1 MLPFFGLCFL
11 DDFLNESCGIIELF
25 FILLF
30 TGNLGSPV
38 DVNVGD
44 GSETSPG
51 QQNGLVTLSQIMDF
65 LGSMLPGENVRGN
78 TSSQQSPMA
87 STEQGEGRNLA
98 TPEVSGASAEA
109 LRFASMVR
117 QIMPFISQVETQNQS
132 APPDSSSTPAQA
144 IAASAHAYY
153 VYLVNFFNHLVD
165 L

>member
-153 VYLVNFFNHLVD
+153 VYLVKKI
-165 L
+165 

>member
-1 MLPFFGLCFL
+1 MLPFFDLCFL
-11 DDFLNESCGIIELF
+11 DDFLNKSCDIIELF

-51 QQNGLVTLSQIMDF
+51 NGLVTLSQIMDF

-78 TSSQQSPMA
+78 TSSQQSPLA

-98 TPEVSGASAEA
+98 TPQVSGASEEA

-117 QIMPFISQVETQNQS
+117 QIMPFISQVETQNLN

-144 IAASAHAYY
+144 IAASARAYY
-153 VYLVNFFNHLVD
+153 VYLVIFLII
-165 L
+165 

>member
-1 MLPFFGLCFL
+1 
-11 DDFLNESCGIIELF
+11 
-25 FILLF
+25 
-30 TGNLGSPV
+30 
-38 DVNVGD
+38 
-44 GSETSPG
+44 
-51 QQNGLVTLSQIMDF
+51 
-65 LGSMLPGENVRGN
+65 
-78 TSSQQSPMA
+78 MA

-153 VYLVNFFNHLVD
+153 VYLVKKNVII
-165 L
+165 